1 MPNWCSNR
9 VTVRGSLEQF
19 NEFREYVGNGKT
31 IDFEKILP
39 MPDEL
44 KGVMSPTMIV
54 ENEQEVLEYMQ
65 ARIEEGYQGGR
76 PITQEVSDRYCKL
89 YGADNWLDWATDNW
103 GTKWNINQEDQ
114 EFGLYDLTDRNRQM
128 VFSFL
133 TAWGPPKPI
142 FEHLVEKF
150 RNLEIEWYYDV
161 SGEREVGYLN
171 QRRPINA

>member
-65 ARIEEGYQGGR
+65 ARIE
-76 PITQEVSDRYCKL
+76 
-89 YGADNWLDWATDNW
+89 
-103 GTKWNINQEDQ
+103 
-114 EFGLYDLTDRNRQM
+114 
-128 VFSFL
+128 
-133 TAWGPPKPI
+133 
-142 FEHLVEKF
+142 
-150 RNLEIEWYYDV
+150 
-161 SGEREVGYLN
+161 
-171 QRRPINA
+171 